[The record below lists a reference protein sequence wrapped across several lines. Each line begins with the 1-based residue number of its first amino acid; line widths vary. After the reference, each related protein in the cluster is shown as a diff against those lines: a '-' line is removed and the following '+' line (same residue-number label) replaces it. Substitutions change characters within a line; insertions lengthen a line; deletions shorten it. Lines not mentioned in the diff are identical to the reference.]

1 MFPIRLNLLSPRKKK
16 HLSKMTRFQFVKGLL
31 EILLIVA
38 SIIGIILLGS
48 QYVLQNYFS
57 ALTENIVSV
66 NSGHSEEIREIR
78 QVNHLMQQTNDT
90 QKQYKQWTPL
100 IHALTENTTKGIT
113 LDTIN
118 IEQVAKTITFMG
130 AAKTREIFLDYQQ
143 SLEDNVHLADI
154 ISPISGLT
162 QKEDISFSISATLK

>member
-38 SIIGIILLGS
+38 SVIAIVLLGS

-66 NSGHSEEIREIR
+66 NSGHAEEIRDIR
-78 QVNHLMQQTNDT
+78 QVNHLLQQTSDI

-100 IHALTENTTKGIT
+100 VHALTHNTTNGIT
-113 LDTIN
+113 LDTVN
-118 IEQVAKTITFMG
+118 IDQSTKTVTFIG
-130 AAKTREIFLDYQQ
+130 TARTREIFLDYQQ
-143 SLEDNVHLADI
+143 TLEENSYLADI

-162 QKEDISFSISATLK
+162 QKENIPFSISATLR